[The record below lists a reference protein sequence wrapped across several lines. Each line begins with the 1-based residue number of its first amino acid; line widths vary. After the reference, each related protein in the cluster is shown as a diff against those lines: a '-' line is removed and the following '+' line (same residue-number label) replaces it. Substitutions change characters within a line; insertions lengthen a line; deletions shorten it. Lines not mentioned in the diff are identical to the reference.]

1 MIVIIPRVEVRSAR
15 QSVGFVLFAREVDKD
30 EIVVGKAGN
39 IACDLL
45 VYVLGVAVVLKVLV
59 VSIDCYRVWGAY
71 EEVVPVSEAMD

>member
-1 MIVIIPRVEVRSAR
+1 MIVIIPRVEVRSVR
-15 QSVGFVLFAREVDKD
+15 QSVGFVLFAREVDED
-30 EIVVGKAGN
+30 EIVVGKARN